1 MFSVGI
7 FTTHLPYIAIVAFY
21 AYFLFFG
28 AEKATK
34 GETYSESLL
43 TIEIDSDNFNID
55 ACYNA
60 VFNFSYNKNIHKS
73 ATFENHVFKRK
84 LKHPDFNYSH
94 YRQECFGLCC
104 ISRPPPFS

>member
-21 AYFLFFG
+21 ACFLIFG
-28 AEKATK
+28 AENASDGKV
-34 GETYSESLL
+34 YSESFL

-55 ACYNA
+55 ACYIAKCN
-60 VFNFSYNKNIHKS
+60 FNYNKNIHKT

-94 YRQECFGLCC
+94 YRQECFCFSF
-104 ISRPPPFS
+104 ISRPPPVS